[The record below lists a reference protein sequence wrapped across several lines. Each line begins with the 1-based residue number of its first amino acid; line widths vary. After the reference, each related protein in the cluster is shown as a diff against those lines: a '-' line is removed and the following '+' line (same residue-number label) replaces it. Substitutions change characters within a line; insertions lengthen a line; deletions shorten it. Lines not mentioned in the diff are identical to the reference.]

1 MMKGLY
7 TAASGMKV
15 QQINVDVIA
24 NNLAN
29 VNTAGYKRTQADFQ
43 DLLYVIL
50 RDPGATSGSG
60 GFASPSG
67 VQIGSGAELV
77 STTKVFSQGDLEQ
90 TDQPLNVAIMGD
102 GFLEVELTNG
112 QKAYTR
118 DGGLRLDANGQ
129 LVTAQGY
136 KLSPAITVP
145 TTSDKSISIAPD
157 GTVSAR
163 DATGVSSTVG
173 NITIARFSN
182 PSGLRSGGGNL
193 LYQTESSGVAQ
204 SGVTPGQSGTGTLA
218 QGMLEKS
225 NVSVVNELV
234 NLITAQRAYEVN
246 SRAIKVGDEMLADA
260 SNLVR

>member
-15 QQINVDVIA
+15 QQVNVDVIA

-50 RDPGATSGSG
+50 KEPGAQTQN
-60 GFASPSG
+60 GFTTPSG

-77 STTKVFSQGDLEQ
+77 STTKVFTPGVLEQ
-90 TDQPLNVAIMGD
+90 TERALDVAILGD
-102 GFLEVELTNG
+102 GFFEVDLPNG

-118 DGGLRLDANGQ
+118 DGGLRLDGVGR

-136 KLSPAITVP
+136 AISPSITVDDAA
-145 TTSDKSISIAPD
+145 DKSITIAQD
-157 GTVSAR
+157 GTITVR
-163 DATGVSSTVG
+163 DPITQASTNLG
-173 NITIARFSN
+173 TLQLARFAN
-182 PSGLRSGGGNL
+182 PAGLRASGGNL
-193 LYQTESSGVAQ
+193 FVETASSGAPTLSNPGEGGTGPVAQ
-204 SGVTPGQSGTGTLA
+204 NTL
-218 QGMLEKS
+218 ERS
-225 NVSVVNELV
+225 NVNVVNELV
-234 NLITAQRAYEVN
+234 SLITAQRAYEMN
-246 SRAIKVGDEMLADA
+246 SRAIKVGDEMLSEA

>member
-50 RDPGATSGSG
+50 REPGAQTQS
-60 GFASPSG
+60 GFATPSG

-77 STTKVFSQGDLEQ
+77 STTKVFSPGVLEQ
-90 TDQPLNVAIMGD
+90 TERALDLAILGD
-102 GFLEVELTNG
+102 GFFEVDLPNG
-112 QKAYTR
+112 QKGYTR

-129 LVTAQGY
+129 LVTAQGF
-136 KLSPAITVP
+136 KISPAITID
-145 TTSDKSISIAPD
+145 TTADKQIAVAPD
-157 GTVSAR
+157 GTVSVR
-163 DATGVSSTVG
+163 DPIANTTTIVG
-173 NITIARFSN
+173 TLQVARFANSA
-182 PSGLRSGGGNL
+182 GLRSGGGNL
-193 LYQTESSGVAQ
+193 LFETASSGP
-204 SGVTPGQSGTGTLA
+204 VTLSQPGQNGAGTIGQNLI
-218 QGMLEKS
+218 ERS
-225 NVSVVNELV
+225 NVNVVNELV
-234 NLITAQRAYEVN
+234 SLITAQRAYEVN
-246 SRAIKVGDEMLADA
+246 SRAIRVGDEMLADA